1 MSRSRKSGG
10 IQFTPAEIETAESLA
25 NDVAEGIDNGESR
38 RKLRRAVQYFALQ
51 HHYERQARL
60 LAESRLTMVRLGVEL
75 INSAFDKPSKG
86 KPCRNT
92 KSK

>member
-1 MSRSRKSGG
+1 MSRKRKRDVT
-10 IQFTPAEIETAESLA
+10 QFTLDEVDMAMSVA

>member
-1 MSRSRKSGG
+1 MSRKRKRDVT
-10 IQFTPAEIETAESLA
+10 QFTLLEIEMAESVA

-51 HHYERQARL
+51 HHYAHQDRL
-60 LAESRLTMVRLGVEL
+60 LAETRLTAVRLGVEL
-75 INSAFDKPSKG
+75 INSAFDKPNKG